1 MIWALEAARPS
12 MTPLRQRPAFITV
25 GLATEEETGRHLDE
39 IAQAGPGELLSR
51 PVDQDLLGG
60 CGWGVL
66 AGSFDELAVDEG
78 RAGAD
83 QGDEVRRVDCAPAVL
98 G

>member
-1 MIWALEAARPS
+1 MSAVAPLIAT
-12 MTPLRQRPAFITV
+12 TPRTV
-25 GLATEEETGRHLDE
+25 KRFVNIYRLLKAKSAEWNLDE
-39 IAQAGPGELLSR
+39 PELLSR

-66 AGSFDELAVDEG
+66 AGSFDEFAVDEG
-78 RAGAD
+78 GSGAD
-83 QGDEVRRVDCAPAVL
+83 QGDEVRRVDRAPAVL

>member
-39 IAQAGPGELLSR
+39 IAQAGPGVSSFLLIS
-51 PVDQDLLGG
+51 
-60 CGWGVL
+60 
-66 AGSFDELAVDEG
+66 A
-78 RAGAD
+78 
-83 QGDEVRRVDCAPAVL
+83 CAAHPAN
-98 G
+98 